1 MKSAV
6 IQAPIQIQW
15 LLTWHM
21 KGAAYKEQEQT
32 YNQYFA
38 NRLQLRFEEEK
49 QLNTRNFVLVTN
61 LFGAQSYHVSCST
74 SQPYWK
80 FSGMPVIDC
89 LSFNRNSSQ
98 GIHICAKAN
107 F

>member
-49 QLNTRNFVLVTN
+49 QLNNNNFVIDTN

-74 SQPYWK
+74 SQPY
-80 FSGMPVIDC
+80 
-89 LSFNRNSSQ
+89 
-98 GIHICAKAN
+98 
-107 F
+107 

>member
-49 QLNTRNFVLVTN
+49 IKIEQQQFCERSEICLVHN
-61 LFGAQSYHVSCST
+61 HVSCST
-74 SQPYWK
+74 SEK
-80 FSGMPVIDC
+80 V
-89 LSFNRNSSQ
+89 
-98 GIHICAKAN
+98 KA
-107 F
+107 

>member
-38 NRLQLRFEEEK
+38 NRRQLRFEEEK
-49 QLNTRNFVLVTN
+49 TIEQQQFCDRSEIGLVHN
-61 LFGAQSYHVSCST
+61 LLF
-74 SQPYWK
+74 
-80 FSGMPVIDC
+80 D
-89 LSFNRNSSQ
+89 
-98 GIHICAKAN
+98 
-107 F
+107 